1 MRLSPLLAIEGALAA
16 RLHGSLP
23 ASPGAELCVRAG
35 DDWPALLAAAARDDP
50 TAALAAC
57 REDVARLWADGPTR
71 ALLARRGIRLELESG
86 LCVMCCAVCRWRAL
100 TRRSFLDDVER
111 VAQLAYAPTTEDVL
125 RARLRTVGIEEHHLL
140 IETDRGTPRLC
151 GHARPDT
158 DTRAG
163 GGHEWFIYDVDGH
176 RASRNRWASYFDD
189 ASAIL
194 FLAPLAFDAFLE
206 EDPSVNRLVCTPP
219 PFPSRT
225 LTARCRTT
233 ATRSGRRS
241 AGTSCCGA

>member
-86 LCVMCCAVCRWRAL
+86 LCVAL
-100 TRRSFLDDVER
+100 CVR
-111 VAQLAYAPTTEDVL
+111 V
-125 RARLRTVGIEEHHLL
+125 
-140 IETDRGTPRLC
+140 
-151 GHARPDT
+151 
-158 DTRAG
+158 G
-163 GGHEWFIYDVDGH
+163 GG
-176 RASRNRWASYFDD
+176 R
-189 ASAIL
+189 
-194 FLAPLAFDAFLE
+194 
-206 EDPSVNRLVCTPP
+206 
-219 PFPSRT
+219 
-225 LTARCRTT
+225 
-233 ATRSGRRS
+233 
-241 AGTSCCGA
+241 